1 MDFEKQKILIKKSEM
16 LKIIAHPMRL
26 CILNCLKSKP
36 YQVNEL
42 AEHLGLPQSTVSQH
56 LSKMRLKDIVDFE
69 RDGVMMNYYIKDS
82 EVVAIIDL
90 LISNCEQGVFSES
103 VG

>member
-1 MDFEKQKILIKKSEM
+1 MDLDKQKILIKKSEM

-26 CILNCLKSKP
+26 CILNCLRTKP

-56 LSKMRLKDIVDFE
+56 LSKMRLKEIVDYD

-82 EVVAIIDL
+82 EVIAIINL
-90 LISNCEQGVFSES
+90 LVSNCEYGVFNES